1 MGGEYSQPK
10 IRRFGASMIAC
21 AAGILENRSA
31 ACWRPPRA
39 GPLSLR
45 LL

>member
-21 AAGILENRSA
+21 AAGI
-31 ACWRPPRA
+31 
-39 GPLSLR
+39 GSL
-45 LL
+45 LAPASGWTAISTPIIAY